1 MDRRL
6 RPFAW
11 AGLGLVAGAGLAWM
25 VLAPGDLSYLVGPFT
40 LIVPAVFVGLAKGP
54 QLEAW
59 YARRRVSVW
68 FATLALAIAGATW
81 GLLDPGDR
89 SFVVGSVMTLP
100 ALFATALLDRD
111 SGPDTRSDA
120 DLGTGIYGPPP
131 L

>member
-1 MDRRL
+1 
-6 RPFAW
+6 
-11 AGLGLVAGAGLAWM
+11 M

-54 QLEAW
+54 ELEEW
-59 YARRRVSVW
+59 YARRRAPVW
-68 FATLALAIAGATW
+68 FATLALAIGGAAW
-81 GLLDPGDR
+81 ALLGPGDR

-100 ALFATALLDRD
+100 LLFATALPDRD
-111 SGPDTRSDA
+111 SGPATRSDA

>member
-40 LIVPAVFVGLAKGP
+40 LIVPAGWVALAKGP
-54 QLEAW
+54 ELEEW
-59 YARRRVSVW
+59 YARRRVPVW
-68 FATLALAIAGATW
+68 FATLAVTIAGAAW
-81 GLLDPGDR
+81 ALVDPGDR

-100 ALFATALLDRD
+100 VLVATALLGRD
-111 SGPDTRSDA
+111 SGPDTRPDA

-131 L
+131 P